1 MGNIQIKRIT
11 LFHVRVPLK
20 RPFTTHLQEVLERES
35 IFVEMEDEQG
45 NIGVGECVAFTSPW
59 YTEETVETAWLA
71 LEKWI
76 IPAILNKSYTHPDEL
91 DGCLAF
97 IKRNH
102 MAKSTV
108 NHAIWDIYA
117 QRQQKPLWQVIGG
130 TSQPIAAGIV
140 VAEATEE
147 KMHAEIESA
156 VNNGY
161 IRIKIK
167 ISQFSNPKNLLE
179 IIARY
184 PQLLFFADANGAFT
198 ENTIHL
204 LQAFDDCGFTL
215 IEQPFSEQQNKLSK
229 IVQKT
234 MKTPFALDESI
245 TSFQDVEEM
254 INQQSGK
261 IVVMKQGR
269 VGGLSNALLIHEK
282 CVKAGVPI
290 WVGGMIE
297 FGVSKAFN
305 MAFASLAGVKFPG
318 DFSSSNHFWDHD
330 LSEPTIDVDQGEIQL
345 PSTPGVGVSLNH
357 KIIEQYE
364 VRRRL
369 FFA

>member
-1 MGNIQIKRIT
+1 MGNIQIQRIT
-11 LFHVRVPLK
+11 LYHVRVPLK

-35 IFVEMEDEQG
+35 IFIEMLDDQG

-71 LEKWI
+71 LENWI
-76 IPAILNKSYTHPDEL
+76 IPSILNKTFIHPDDL
-91 DGCLAF
+91 DGCLSF

-117 QRQQKPLWQVIGG
+117 QKQQKPLWQVIGG
-130 TSQPIAAGIV
+130 TSQPIAAGVV
-140 VAEATEE
+140 VAAATE
-147 KMHAEIESA
+147 AEMYADIESA
-156 VNNGY
+156 VINDY
-161 IRIKIK
+161 KRIKLK
-167 ISQFSNPKNLLE
+167 ISQLSNPQKLKE
-179 IIARY
+179 VIAKY
-184 PQLLFFADANGAFT
+184 PQTLFFADANGAFT

-204 LQAFDDCGFTL
+204 LQAFDECGFTL
-215 IEQPFSEQQNKLSK
+215 IEQPFSEQHNKLSS
-229 IVQKT
+229 IAQKT

-245 TSFQDVEEM
+245 ASMQDVEEM
-254 INQQSGK
+254 VDQQIGK

-282 CVKAGVPI
+282 CIKAGVPI

-305 MAFASLAGVKFPG
+305 IAFASLPGVKFPG
-318 DFSSSNHFWDHD
+318 DFSSANHFWEHD
-330 LSEPTIDVDQGEIQL
+330 LCEPTINLQHGEIQL
-345 PSTPGVGVSLNH
+345 PTTPGVGVKLNH
-357 KIIEQYE
+357 KLVEQYE
-364 VRRRL
+364 VRRKL
-369 FFA
+369 FNA